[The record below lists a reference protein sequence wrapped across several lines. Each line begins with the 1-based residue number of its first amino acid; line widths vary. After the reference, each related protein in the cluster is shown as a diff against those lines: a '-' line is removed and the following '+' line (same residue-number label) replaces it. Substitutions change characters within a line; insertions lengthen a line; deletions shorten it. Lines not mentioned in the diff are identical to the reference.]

1 MDVSLSDDITFPQR
15 PRLTQIVVAIPVRN
29 EARRLGRLL
38 GALANAAGRSALPV
52 TVVVFANNCTD
63 RSAAIAREHGH
74 PLLTVEVQEAELA
87 DATAGAVRRIAFGM
101 AAREG
106 ALILTT
112 DGDAVPH
119 ADWIAAALH
128 SANAGADVVCGRISA
143 DCRRVMACPTGRRA
157 ALVERAYGTLLHE
170 VRHGIDRLSGRQGPA
185 RPHYMESGASMAIRA
200 DALQAIGGM
209 PVARSSEDRALVH
222 RAESCG
228 LTVRYDER
236 MNAAVSAR
244 LHGRAEGGMAEAL
257 RQRMQIPD
265 PPADQAMLPPAVI
278 ARLWADAAAGL
289 APPFPSRA
297 EPVGPRQRISDLEAA
312 LPDLQR
318 LVEGT
323 VRPQLRRHRV
333 AA

>member
-87 DATAGAVRRIAFGM
+87 DATAGAARRIAFEM

-119 ADWIAAALH
+119 ADWIAAALR

-143 DCRRVMACPTGRRA
+143 DCRRVMACPGDGRR
-157 ALVERAYGTLLHE
+157 LWNGLTERCCTRCAMASTVCPDG
-170 VRHGIDRLSGRQGPA
+170 RDRPGPITWTPA
-185 RPHYMESGASMAIRA
+185 RPWRSAPMPFRQSAACRSHG
-200 DALQAIGGM
+200 QARIA
-209 PVARSSEDRALVH
+209 PLF
-222 RAESCG
+222 
-228 LTVRYDER
+228 
-236 MNAAVSAR
+236 
-244 LHGRAEGGMAEAL
+244 
-257 RQRMQIPD
+257 
-265 PPADQAMLPPAVI
+265 I
-278 ARLWADAAAGL
+278 ARKAAA
-289 APPFPSRA
+289 
-297 EPVGPRQRISDLEAA
+297 
-312 LPDLQR
+312 
-318 LVEGT
+318 
-323 VRPQLRRHRV
+323 
-333 AA
+333 